1 MNILKRKNL
10 VRSIS
15 IGIVVTMIF
24 TGVFAYI
31 MRTQYK
37 AYSKIINQKVSAI
50 VDTVLDKYPEIKEE
64 EIIEILNSK
73 DSNKVNVLKKYGYD
87 EDTVAY
93 IKELYETIN
102 RNKIQNIALVIFF
115 GLTLLTMY
123 LFYICIQE
131 RKIKEINEYIRGVN
145 NKNYTL
151 KIEDNEDGEL
161 SRLRNELYKTTVLL
175 KESAE
180 ISEIEKENLSIAI
193 ADISHQLKTPLTS
206 IRIMLDNISDN
217 PNMEQDIR
225 NDFIKEISKQVD
237 WISSL
242 VISLLKMARFDAGTI
257 KMDNKEIN
265 VNALIKNIISNLA
278 ILIELKEI
286 EIVTCIDAKAT
297 FIGDYKWQQEAIT
310 NIIKNAIEHS
320 KPKSKIYITTENT
333 SVFLK
338 IKIRD
343 EGMGI
348 SKEEQKHIFE
358 RFYKSKNSSE
368 DSIGIGLPLA
378 KTIIEKNNGYIKV
391 DSELGKG
398 TIFEIKYMK

>member
-24 TGVFAYI
+24 TGIFAYI
-31 MRTQYK
+31 MRIQYK

-102 RNKIQNIALVIFF
+102 RNKIQNIALVIFL

-180 ISEIEKENLSIAI
+180 ISETEKENLSLAI

-297 FIGDYKWQQEAIT
+297 FFGDYKWQQEAIT

-368 DSIGIGLPLA
+368 DSIGIGLSLA

-391 DSELGKG
+391 DSELDKG
-398 TIFEIKYMK
+398 TTFEVKYLK

>member
-391 DSELGKG
+391 DSELDKG
-398 TIFEIKYMK
+398 TTFEVKYLK

>member
-1 MNILKRKNL
+1 M
-10 VRSIS
+10 
-15 IGIVVTMIF
+15 
-24 TGVFAYI
+24 
-31 MRTQYK
+31 
-37 AYSKIINQKVSAI
+37 
-50 VDTVLDKYPEIKEE
+50 
-64 EIIEILNSK
+64 
-73 DSNKVNVLKKYGYD
+73 
-87 EDTVAY
+87 
-93 IKELYETIN
+93 
-102 RNKIQNIALVIFF
+102 

-180 ISEIEKENLSIAI
+180 ISETEKENLSLAI

-297 FIGDYKWQQEAIT
+297 FFGDYKWQQEAIT

-368 DSIGIGLPLA
+368 DSIGIGLSLA

-391 DSELGKG
+391 DSELDKG
-398 TIFEIKYMK
+398 TTFEVKYLK